1 MYVATYTFTG
11 EPTDLATRFDALLA
25 EFPPDEVILQLCV
38 VGEGGLTVV
47 DTCPDRET
55 FTSFSSSPEF
65 AGALQRHGL
74 PTPTVVA
81 LGDLHSTRIRED
93 VTA

>member
-1 MYVATYTFTG
+1 MHVATYTFTG

-38 VGEGGLTVV
+38 VGKNGLTVI
-47 DTCPDRET
+47 DTCPDQAT
-55 FTSFSSSPEF
+55 FASFSSSPEF

-74 PTPTVVA
+74 PTPTVA
-81 LGDLHSTRIRED
+81 ELGDLHATRIRED